1 VSTGAWIV
9 VAAVVLAL
17 AVGLWRAATD
27 GRFRGTHVVR
37 RSDPSPAE
45 VAGVGGTGNPQV
57 DASAEATPGA
67 ELVTA
72 VGEELGERATLLQ
85 FSTEVCA
92 PCKSTARVL
101 DDLAART
108 ADVAHVDLDVTHR
121 PELASRYRVLQTPT
135 TLILDADGAVR
146 ARIGGAVR
154 RDIVVAELAR
164 VLAA

>member
-1 VSTGAWIV
+1 MDAAT
-9 VAAVVLAL
+9 VAIALAGLVLAATL
-17 AVGLWRAATD
+17 LGVLHRATQGRSRTISDARIVSID
-27 GRFRGTHVVR
+27 G
-37 RSDPSPAE
+37 
-45 VAGVGGTGNPQV
+45 VALGG
-57 DASAEATPGA
+57 
-67 ELVTA
+67 
-72 VGEELGERATLLQ
+72 RATLLQ

-108 ADVAHVDLDVTHR
+108 EDVAHVDLDVTHR

-154 RDIVVAELAR
+154 RDVVVAELAR

>member
-1 VSTGAWIV
+1 MDAAT
-9 VAAVVLAL
+9 VALAL
-17 AVGLWRAATD
+17 GSLVFAATLLGLWHRATQGRARTISDARIVSID
-27 GRFRGTHVVR
+27 G
-37 RSDPSPAE
+37 
-45 VAGVGGTGNPQV
+45 VALGG
-57 DASAEATPGA
+57 
-67 ELVTA
+67 
-72 VGEELGERATLLQ
+72 RATLLQ

-108 ADVAHVDLDVTHR
+108 EDVAHVDLDVTHR

-154 RDIVVAELAR
+154 RDVVVAELDR
-164 VLAA
+164 VLALDRALAA

>member
-1 VSTGAWIV
+1 VTRGEALTTFGDMDAGTVALVLVSL
-9 VAAVVLAL
+9 VLAATL
-17 AVGLWRAATD
+17 LGVLHRATQGRARTIAVRP
-27 GRFRGTHVVR
+27 RGDARIV
-37 RSDPSPAE
+37 SI
-45 VAGVGGTGNPQV
+45 AGVALGG
-57 DASAEATPGA
+57 
-67 ELVTA
+67 
-72 VGEELGERATLLQ
+72 RATLLQ

-108 ADVAHVDLDVTHR
+108 EDVAHVDLDVTHR

-154 RDIVVAELAR
+154 RDVVAAELQR
-164 VLAA
+164 VLVA